1 MCYVAP
7 FLSRSVLLLWS
18 LVKQSY
24 PCLGCWRLFHLP
36 ERSFKIWSQKVRAK
50 GEEQPSQKL
59 CKLLSFHKKSFLLLL
74 LALPLL
80 FSFFFFNSFI
90 ESTLRRAHLYHY
102 VCISHTTT
110 KSLSTSAI
118 QILKE
123 EKNDSWVAVL
133 SVQDFFQYLSSIS
146 SLIW

>member
-59 CKLLSFHKKSFLLLL
+59 CKLLSFHKKSFFFFFVS
-74 LALPLL
+74 LATSF
-80 FSFFFFNSFI
+80 FSFFFNSFI
-90 ESTLRRAHLYHY
+90 KSTLRRAHLYHY

-110 KSLSTSAI
+110 KSSSTSAI

-123 EKNDSWVAVL
+123 ENDSWVAVL